1 MSGFYLAFALTV
13 FGMLLYHLSQKAVP
27 KESNP
32 FFVIVIAYVIGIAL
46 CVALAFVY
54 PGKRSLL
61 ETFRQSNWAVYTLG
75 AAAALI
81 ELGFL
86 LAYRT
91 GWRIS
96 IAAVASNAAAAV
108 VLIPIGLLVFKEQL
122 SLRNIV
128 GLVFCVVGLALVVRQ

>member
-13 FGMLLYHLSQKAVP
+13 FGMLMYHLAQKAVP

-32 FFVIVIAYVIGIAL
+32 FFVIAIAYAVGIAL
-46 CVALAFVY
+46 CLAFAFAY
-54 PGKRSLL
+54 PGKRNLL

-91 GWRIS
+91 GWKIS

-108 VLIPIGLLVFKEQL
+108 VLIPIGLLVFREHL
-122 SLRNIV
+122 SFRNV
-128 GLVFCVVGLALVVRQ
+128 AGLILCVVGLALLVRQ